1 MGRWKKSKSFNPP
14 TLQGFK
20 RKEGSGPVFNFSDH
34 LIDAIAYKS
43 EVGAS
48 GFHFLQFSNFFL
60 YDSYTNIKYTR

>member
-43 EVGAS
+43 EVRAS
-48 GFHFLQFSNFFL
+48 DFRFL
-60 YDSYTNIKYTR
+60 